1 MKGRQGEA
9 WGWRGESGG
18 VAGRAELPRARTADH
33 PPVGRAVPRKK
44 VRARGAGLGRAVWPE
59 GRELKL
65 NTA

>member
-1 MKGRQGEA
+1 M
-9 WGWRGESGG
+9 
-18 VAGRAELPRARTADH
+18 AGRAELPRARTADH

-65 NTA
+65 NTV